1 MICNNTFKT
10 VSLLL
15 FFLNWT
21 NLINSNVIHNH
32 IFIYY
37 RDNYKCNIY
46 NFSRNKIKTIQSKT
60 PRNLSKKLIK
70 LNKMTIQNKK
80 KKGKNKRLL

>member
-1 MICNNTFKT
+1 MLHVIILLGWSHYYFFFKK
-10 VSLLL
+10 
-15 FFLNWT
+15 WT
-21 NLINSNVIHNH
+21 NLINNNVIHNH

-70 LNKMTIQNKK
+70 INKITIQKIR
-80 KKGKNKRLL
+80 GK